1 MSEFQNLE
9 RTNIQIASNCE
20 RYLMSPDVFVVDT
33 AENGPFK
40 VSREEDAGVCWLGDW
55 REVFAIVVT

>member
-1 MSEFQNLE
+1 
-9 RTNIQIASNCE
+9 
-20 RYLMSPDVFVVDT
+20 MSPDVFVVDT